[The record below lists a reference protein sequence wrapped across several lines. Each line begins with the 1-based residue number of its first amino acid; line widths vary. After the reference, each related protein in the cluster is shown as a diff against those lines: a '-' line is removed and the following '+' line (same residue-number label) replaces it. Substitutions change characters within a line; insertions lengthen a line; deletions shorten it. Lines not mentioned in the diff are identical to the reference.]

1 MNGVRAFDEELKA
14 FAADLRRLR
23 LDRGNRSYRELAT
36 RAAKS
41 KTGIRLPVST
51 QSDAFR
57 GDRLPGLDGLMGLV
71 RILHSY
77 DEFGQE
83 RPVPPHNSP
92 ELEPW
97 RRRWRDLAALAPLR
111 RSPVAAAVLP
121 TPLPASGRN
130 FTLAHVLT
138 LRADNNWCA
147 AFSPD
152 GRLLAVSGEHDH
164 KGVVQLWDPVRGV
177 AVGELEAD
185 CVAYTVAFSPSG
197 HLLAVG
203 DDGGGVTLWNTA
215 TLKSV
220 GSPLHGHDN
229 PVDLVV
235 FAADGRT
242 LVTAD
247 EEIVRRW
254 DTVTGEPT
262 ASPLIGEVQAMFC
275 RPDGGILA
283 ALRTQSMLHLWDLTG
298 GASVGRPLIKKIDG
312 PVGAAFSPDGA
323 VLATTYDK
331 ETLLWSTATS
341 TVAHRLPEAA
351 GNGATMAFSR
361 DSRLL
366 ATIANRGTVRLWDPG
381 TGALLGPPLAG
392 HQGPFDRLAIS
403 PDGRMLALCG
413 EADTL
418 VVYREELTEEPSP
431 SPLLAA
437 RALDA
442 ALRGDQAVALPPSS
456 SETGVALRRLAFSP
470 DGDRLLV
477 RTADHRVLS
486 WDPASHTQLPESLP
500 TPGGMALWGLDFP
513 ADGGPASLW
522 TPGLPLGR
530 PLSLVQ
536 HVAFCGAI
544 APVAAIGPEGRVSV
558 LNTAA
563 AHVPDGIS
571 DVYALAAAPEWSL
584 LAAATGER
592 VVLWDPAAM
601 AGGGL
606 ELKGHLSGVAAMAF
620 SADGHL
626 LATGDTDGHVLLW
639 EVLAPGTP
647 GRRLSGHAGPVHDL
661 AFSPQGHRLASASA
675 DGTVQLWDTDTGEPV
690 TDLPLTGH
698 TGAVRGVAFSPDGSL
713 LASAGDDGTLRCW
726 ILPTARLG

>member
-1 MNGVRAFDEELKA
+1 MNGVRAFDEELKS

-111 RSPVAAAVLP
+111 RSPVASAVAP
-121 TPLPASGRN
+121 APLPASGRN

-138 LRADNNWCA
+138 LRADNNWGA

-152 GRLLAVSGEHDH
+152 GRLLAVSGEHDR

-177 AVGELEAD
+177 AVGELEVG
-185 CVAYTVAFSPSG
+185 CVAYSLAFSPSG

-203 DDGGGVTLWNTA
+203 DDGGTVTLWNTA
-215 TLKSV
+215 TLKSA
-220 GSPLHGHDN
+220 GSPLRGHSS
-229 PVDLVV
+229 PVDLVA

-247 EEIVRRW
+247 DEIVRRW
-254 DTVTGEPT
+254 DTVTGEP
-262 ASPLIGEVQAMFC
+262 AGSPLIGEVEAMFC

-283 ALRTQSMLHLWDLTG
+283 ALRTKHMLHLWDLATG
-298 GASVGRPLIKKIDG
+298 ADVGRPLIAKIDG
-312 PVGAAFSPDGA
+312 PVGATFSPDGA
-323 VLATTYDK
+323 LLATTYDK
-331 ETLLWSTATS
+331 ETLLWSTATI

-366 ATIANRGTVRLWDPG
+366 ATMGDHGTVRLWDPTTG
-381 TGALLGPPLAG
+381 TLLGPPLAE
-392 HQGPFDRLAIS
+392 HQGPFDRLAMS

-418 VVYREELTEEPSP
+418 VVYREEPDEEPSP

-437 RALDA
+437 RALDS
-442 ALRGDQAVALPPSS
+442 ALRKQQAVALPPLS

-470 DGDRLLV
+470 DGSRLLV
-477 RTADHRVLS
+477 RTEDRRVLT
-486 WDPASHTQLPESLP
+486 WDPATGVQLPESLP
-500 TPGGMALWGLDFP
+500 TPGSTAPWGLDFP
-513 ADGGPASLW
+513 ADGGPAVLW
-522 TPGLPLGR
+522 IPGLPLGR
-530 PLSLVQ
+530 AVSLVQ
-536 HVAFCGAI
+536 NLAFCGATG
-544 APVAAIGPEGRVSV
+544 PVAVTGAEGRVSG
-558 LNTAA
+558 LDTAA
-563 AHVPDGIS
+563 AFVPDGVS
-571 DVYALAAAPEWSL
+571 DVYALAAGPEWSV
-584 LAAATGER
+584 LAAAMGER
-592 VVLWDPAAM
+592 VVLWDPAAP
-601 AGGGL
+601 GGTGL
-606 ELKGHLSGVAAMAF
+606 ELEGHLSSVGSLVF
-620 SADGHL
+620 SPDGKL
-626 LATGDTDGHVLLW
+626 LATGDIDGHVLLW
-639 EVLAPGTP
+639 DVTAPGAP
-647 GRRLSGHAGPVHDL
+647 GRRLSGHTGPVHDL
-661 AFSPQGHRLASASA
+661 AFSPQGHRLASASE
-675 DGTVQLWDTDTGEPV
+675 DGTVQLWDPATGRPA

-698 TGAVRGVAFSPDGSL
+698 TGAVRGVAFSPDASL

-726 ILPTARLG
+726 VVPTARAR